1 MHRLSG
7 CPSCAEPLEEGDR
20 FCGLCGYA
28 LTPSPAA
35 ASTDHP
41 TVPIPPAPSAPP
53 APAAPAP
60 PAAVAARAQAA
71 PAGGYGIPAP

>member
-1 MHRLSG
+1 MHRPSG

-28 LTPSPAA
+28 LTSSPPA

-41 TVPIPPAPSAPP
+41 TIPIPPAPP
-53 APAAPAP
+53 APAAPPAP
-60 PAAVAARAQAA
+60 PAPVQAA
-71 PAGGYGIPAP
+71 PAAGGYGMPAP